1 MEDVGKGDGVDGK
14 AGAGGCWAGDG
25 WAAATLWLIASGS
38 DDPPLAV
45 PHFCGTKGQRQ
56 RAPPFS
62 PRHLLTASYSSFT
75 SECSQ
80 WALLIRAMLSMMG
93 EREKQHSFLKF
104 FYSSYL
110 FKVSQFSVRGRLEG
124 ALKEAFQ
131 SKWKFLLMAAK
142 GKFCSWLGTTFLF
155 SRIAMCYLLEISSK
169 YMLCT
174 NV

>member
-1 MEDVGKGDGVDGK
+1 MTRQRRSRMSV
-14 AGAGGCWAGDG
+14 
-25 WAAATLWLIASGS
+25 
-38 DDPPLAV
+38 
-45 PHFCGTKGQRQ
+45 GQRH

-80 WALLIRAMLSMMG
+80 WALLTRAMLSMMG

-110 FKVSQFSVRGRLEG
+110 FKISQFSVRGRLEG
-124 ALKEAFQ
+124 ALKGAFQ
-131 SKWKFLLMAAK
+131 SKCKFILMAAK

-155 SRIAMCYLLEISSK
+155 SRIAMCYLLEISSICSAQMCNTVILK
-169 YMLCT
+169 YINLLL
-174 NV
+174 NVR